1 MNLYHKKQEK
11 MNFLSH
17 FYFDRNSE
25 DPHLVLGTILPDL
38 VKNARKDWNLHPEKK
53 IESYK
58 STVEHSIL
66 RGWRRHLAVDRHF
79 HNSQFF
85 QKHTHAIRDLIIPAL
100 KDSVV
105 RPSFLAHISLELMLD
120 STLLT
125 ENHLDAEDLYVHL
138 QQADRVLLQRFLEI
152 NNLDDTAHFFTFFEK
167 FIQAKYLNSYRESQN
182 LMYALNRI
190 CMRVWKDPLN
200 ETQIQILSA
209 ILGEY
214 HESLQENY
222 MEIYDEIAHVI
233 DPLP

>member
-1 MNLYHKKQEK
+1 
-11 MNFLSH
+11 
-17 FYFDRNSE
+17 
-25 DPHLVLGTILPDL
+25 VLGTILPDL
-38 VKNARKDWNLHPEKK
+38 VKNARKDWNLHPEKNS
-53 IESYK
+53 EYYS

-100 KDSVV
+100 QDSVV

-125 ENHLDAEDLYVHL
+125 ENQVDAEDLYVHL
-138 QQADRVLLQRFLEI
+138 RQADRKLVQQFLEI
-152 NNLDDTAHFFTFFEK
+152 NNLDDTVHFFTFFEK
-167 FIQAKYLNSYRESQN
+167 FIQANYLNSYRESHN

-190 CMRVWKDPLN
+190 CMRIWKDPLN
-200 ETQIQILSA
+200 EKQMQDLSE

-214 HESLQENY
+214 HESVRKNY
-222 MEIYDEIAHVI
+222 MEIYDEIALVI

>member
-1 MNLYHKKQEK
+1 
-11 MNFLSH
+11 
-17 FYFDRNSE
+17 
-25 DPHLVLGTILPDL
+25 VLGTILPDL
-38 VKNARKDWNLHPEKK
+38 VKNARKDWNLHPEKNS
-53 IESYK
+53 EYYS

-85 QKHTHAIRDLIIPAL
+85 QKHTYAIRDLIIPAL
-100 KDSVV
+100 QDSVV

-125 ENHLDAEDLYVHL
+125 ENQVDAEDLYVHL
-138 QQADRVLLQRFLEI
+138 RQADRKLVQQFLEI
-152 NNLDDTAHFFTFFEK
+152 NNLDDTVHFFTFFEK
-167 FIQAKYLNSYRESQN
+167 FIQANYLNSYRESHN

-190 CMRVWKDPLN
+190 CMRIWKDPLN
-200 ETQIQILSA
+200 EKQMQDLSE

-214 HESLQENY
+214 HQSVRKNY
-222 MEIYDEIAHVI
+222 MEIYDEIALVI